1 MKTIV
6 VFASGSGTNFQA
18 LIDAVESG
26 EIDARIRGLLAS
38 KPGIGALDRARKHD
52 IDTTVLAPADFES
65 TEDYEGRML
74 EILGEWDPDLIVLAG
89 YMLKVPPPV
98 IDRYPRK
105 IINIHP
111 ALLPKYGGKGF
122 FGINVHKAVIE
133 GGETESGCTV
143 HYVTEEYD
151 AGPIIAQTKVPVR
164 ESDDPET
171 LAERVLEQ
179 EHELLPDVVARL
191 LEDNGHNMGHEP

>member
-52 IDTTVLAPADFES
+52 IDTRVLAPADFES
-65 TEDYEGRML
+65 AGTYVRRML

-98 IDRYPRK
+98 IERYPRK

-111 ALLPKYGGKGF
+111 ALLPKYGGKGY
-122 FGINVHKAVIE
+122 FGINVHKAVLE

-179 EHELLPDVVARL
+179 EHRLLPDVVAQL
-191 LEDNGHNMGHEP
+191 LEDDGNKYES